1 LLAQIALLSDAVACR
16 GYRFWSTGDDLS
28 KLKPGEVVVRAS
40 LVASYKSEKRFEDS
54 IMGVQYGM
62 TYHIKLN
69 DVIKDT
75 GDTGLKA
82 GSEILV
88 RLPPSICEVYE
99 PRNFSENS
107 EKTLVLKKMPDG
119 IIDLVGG
126 KE

>member
-1 LLAQIALLSDAVACR
+1 
-16 GYRFWSTGDDLS
+16 
-28 KLKPGEVVVRAS
+28 
-40 LVASYKSEKRFEDS
+40 
-54 IMGVQYGM
+54 MGVQYGM
-62 TYHIKLN
+62 TYHIRLI

-75 GDTGLKA
+75 GDTGLKP

-88 RLPPSICEVYE
+88 RLPPSICEVYM

-107 EKTLVLKKMPDG
+107 EKTLVLKKVPDG